1 MTPFLDE
8 SNEFEN
14 VDLEPVWPYNTED
27 QGHRYSKLYIF
38 LKLMSSRL
46 RQYMFQNNLIE
57 FEFYPCTNFTPLFQG
72 HVSTIHF
79 GRQNIRIQHI

>member
-27 QGHRYSKLYIF
+27 QGCRYSKLYIF

-46 RQYMFQNNLIE
+46 RQYNYVPI
-57 FEFYPCTNFTPLFQG
+57 
-72 HVSTIHF
+72 
-79 GRQNIRIQHI
+79 